1 MNGTMVTKSVRLMP
15 EESEELTKISQAS
28 SVSESTLMKQWIMEG
43 IRAKKLELAI
53 QSYME
58 RKTDLRGGAMIA
70 GISFNR
76 FLREVQARNIVVLEN
91 EDFLDELV
99 FLAETFNS
107 QTLRS
112 AVDQVRS
119 NDLKGR

>member
-1 MNGTMVTKSVRLMP
+1 MNGVIVTKSVRLLP
-15 EESEELTKISQAS
+15 EESEELAKLSRAS
-28 SVSESTLMKQWIMEG
+28 SVSESALMKQWIMEG

-70 GISFNR
+70 GLSFNR

-91 EDFLDELV
+91 DDFLDELGL
-99 FLAETFNS
+99 LAETFDS

-112 AVDQVRS
+112 AVDQLRTNS
-119 NDLKGR
+119 QKGR

>member
-15 EESEELTKISQAS
+15 EESEELAKLSQAS
-28 SVSESTLMKQWIMEG
+28 SVSESALMKQWIMEG

-58 RKTDLRGGAMIA
+58 RKTDLRGGAMVA

-76 FLREVQARNIVVLEN
+76 FLREVQARNILVLEN

>member
-1 MNGTMVTKSVRLMP
+1 MTATMVTKSVRFLP
-15 EESEELTKISQAS
+15 EESEELANLSKVS
-28 SVSESTLMKQWIMEG
+28 SVSEAALMKEWILEG

-58 RKTDLRGGAMIA
+58 RKTDLRGGASMA

-76 FLREVQARNIVVLEN
+76 FQREIQKRNIVVLEN
-91 EDFLDELV
+91 EDFLDELA

-107 QTLRS
+107 QTLRV
-112 AVDQVRS
+112 ATERIRAGDEDDQ
-119 NDLKGR
+119 

>member
-15 EESEELTKISQAS
+15 EESEELAKLSQAS
-28 SVSESTLMKQWIMEG
+28 SVSESALMKQWIMEG

-58 RKTDLRGGAMIA
+58 RKTDLRGGAMVA

-107 QTLRS
+107 PTLRS